1 MEKNKI
7 KVYSHTDPDV
17 RLILEKISKYVQ
29 EAEAMKFPYWIFV
42 QDSNP
47 IGIVVIGKEPIHLLA
62 PPGTRLASVNLIDA
76 KLPKEDIGAFAC
88 EALKLAMEKNVGYAL
103 ATFRFNERTAIS
115 EFEKLDFK
123 EFDDCYRMVCQL
135 DKTFEP
141 SSGLQFVQVKK
152 EEIRKFIELGEKFLE
167 GSPDV
172 TITEALKHLPELP
185 DEFLTFY
192 YSLEEFYFATKDQQ
206 MVGILN
212 IKTSEGRISNIGVD
226 PQQRGKGYGTQIMLF
241 GLEQL
246 KKSGCRQAFLR
257 VHVKNRPAIHLYES
271 LGFSKAERYKR
282 IIWREQNVK

>member
-1 MEKNKI
+1 M

-17 RLILEKISKYVQ
+17 KLILEKISKYTQ
-29 EAEAMKFPYWIFV
+29 EADAMKLPYWIFV

-47 IGIVVIGKEPIHLLA
+47 IGIVVVGKEPIHLLA
-62 PPGTRLASVNLIDA
+62 SPGTPIAFVILIDA
-76 KLPKEDIGAFAC
+76 KRPKEDIKAFAC
-88 EALKLAMEKNVGYAL
+88 EALKLATEKNVGYAL
-103 ATFRFNERTAIS
+103 ATFPFNERAAIS
-115 EFEKLDFK
+115 QFEKLDFK

-152 EEIRKFIELGEKFLE
+152 EEMREFIRLAEKVLE

-172 TITEALKHLPELP
+172 TLTEALKHLPELP
-185 DEFLTFY
+185 DEFLMSY
-192 YSLEEFYFATKDQQ
+192 YSLEEFYFVTKDQQ
-206 MVGILN
+206 IVGIFN

-226 PQQRGKGYGTQIMLF
+226 PQQRGKGYGRQIMLF

-246 KKSGCRQAFLR
+246 KKNGCKRAFLR
-257 VHVKNRPAIHLYES
+257 VHVENKPAIHLYES

-282 IIWREQNVK
+282 IIWRKQNVK